1 MKILSVNA
9 GSSSLKFTLFE
20 MPEEQVVINGT
31 FEKIG
36 LEGSFY
42 SVKYNGEKIKKEAV
56 LKDHTDAVKILLD
69 ELINYKV
76 IKSYDEINGVGHR
89 VLHGG
94 STYFDSIVV
103 DEDVKAKIEELFP
116 LGPLHNPANLAGIRS
131 FEEVLPNTP
140 QVAVFDTAFH
150 QTMAP
155 EQYLYAVPNA
165 WYENFGVRKYGFHG
179 TSHRYIAAE
188 MNKLIGRDAKII
200 SCHIGNGASLCAI
213 KDGKCVDT
221 SMGFTPLAGLIMGS
235 RSGDI
240 DASIIPYIM
249 EKTNKTADEVV
260 NDLNKKSGML
270 ALSGVSSDMRD
281 VEEGYLAN
289 DPRCVAAM
297 EAYTGRICDYI
308 SMYNTELEGAE
319 YIVFTAGVGENSDVL
334 RRMVAER
341 FAFMG
346 VKLDE
351 EKNSKRGISG
361 VISTDDSTIKVVVLG
376 TDEEVMIA
384 RDTFGLIEE

>member
-9 GSSSLKFTLFE
+9 GSSSLKFTMFE
-20 MPEEQVVINGT
+20 MPEENVIINGT

-42 SVKYNGEKIKKEAV
+42 SIKYNGEKTKKEAV

-76 IKSYDEINGVGHR
+76 IESYDEINGVGHR

-94 STYFDSIVV
+94 STYFDSIIV
-103 DEDVKAKIEELFP
+103 DEAVEAKIEELFP

-131 FEEVLPNTP
+131 FKEILPDTP

-155 EQYLYAVPNA
+155 EQYLYAVPYS
-165 WYENFGVRKYGFHG
+165 WYENFDVRKYGFHG

-188 MNKLIGRDAKII
+188 MNKMLGKDAKLI

-235 RSGDI
+235 RSGDV

-249 EKTNKTADEVV
+249 EKTNKTAEEVIT
-260 NDLNKKSGML
+260 DLNKKSGML

-289 DPRCVAAM
+289 DPRCVSAM
-297 EAYTGRICDYI
+297 EAYVGRICDYI
-308 SMYNTELEGAE
+308 SMYNTELEGVE
-319 YIVFTAGVGENSDVL
+319 YLVFTAGVGENSDVL

-351 EKNSKRGISG
+351 EKNSVRGFKG
-361 VISTDDSTIKVVVLG
+361 VISTEDSSIKVVVLP

-384 RDTFGLIEE
+384 RDTFNLI

>member
-9 GSSSLKFTLFE
+9 GSSSLKFTMFE
-20 MPEEQVVINGT
+20 MPEENVIINGT

-42 SVKYNGEKIKKEAV
+42 SIKYNGEKTKKEAV

-76 IKSYDEINGVGHR
+76 IESYDEINGVGHR

-94 STYFDSIVV
+94 STYIDSIVV
-103 DEDVKAKIEELFP
+103 NEDVKAKIEELFP

-131 FEEVLPNTP
+131 FEEILPNTP

-155 EQYLYAVPNA
+155 EQYLYAVPYS
-165 WYENFGVRKYGFHG
+165 WYENFDVRKYGFHG
-179 TSHRYIAAE
+179 TSHRYIAHE
-188 MNKLIGRDAKII
+188 MNKMLGKDAKLI

-249 EKTNKTADEVV
+249 EKTNKTAEEVV
-260 NDLNKKSGML
+260 TELNKKSGML
-270 ALSGVSSDMRD
+270 ALSGISSDMRD
-281 VEEGYLAN
+281 IEEGYLAN
-289 DPRCVAAM
+289 DPRCVSAM
-297 EAYTGRICDYI
+297 DAYAGRICDYI

-334 RRMVAER
+334 RRMVADR

-351 EKNSKRGISG
+351 EKNSTRGYKGI
-361 VISTDDSTIKVVVLG
+361 ISTEDSSIKVVVLP

-384 RDTFGLIEE
+384 RDTFGLIEK